1 VSYPRPAPRVP
12 ADPIFYSSLL
22 IDAPTNDRNYVIN
35 LSTQHNNKQLITA
48 VTTGCHSNE
57 SKRQHGCWHL
67 PNKVE
72 HTDYIPDTPCT
83 LQWAGRSPKKPFPQ
97 RWIRAPTIFFQIT
110 VELCLFSYLNVSF
123 HTPLWAFLCLPQRLI
138 PFNS

>member
-57 SKRQHGCWHL
+57 SKGSMA
-67 PNKVE
+67 
-72 HTDYIPDTPCT
+72 
-83 LQWAGRSPKKPFPQ
+83 AGTYQIKLSILTTYQILHVLYNGLGDPPKSPFPRGGSEPQ
-97 RWIRAPTIFFQIT
+97 LFF
-110 VELCLFSYLNVSF
+110 FK
-123 HTPLWAFLCLPQRLI
+123 
-138 PFNS
+138 